1 VTDYVWQQ
9 AYDPF
14 AAATEPQLIVNW
26 KLVRHYPTPPRGQL
40 GAYDLNTYATIY
52 RRGERK
58 WELWVMGRNDVMP
71 STTTYNTL
79 KAAKAMGITLTRFN
93 QAG

>member
-1 VTDYVWQQ
+1 VTDFVWEQ
-9 AYDPF
+9 AFGPF
-14 AAATEPQLIVNW
+14 DEYTKGPGAHWELM
-26 KLVRHYPTPPRGQL
+26 RHYPAPPRGRSI
-40 GAYDLNTYATIY
+40 GAFDLLTYATIY

-58 WELWVMGRNDVMP
+58 WELWVMGRNDVKP
-71 STTTYNTL
+71 STSTYTTL